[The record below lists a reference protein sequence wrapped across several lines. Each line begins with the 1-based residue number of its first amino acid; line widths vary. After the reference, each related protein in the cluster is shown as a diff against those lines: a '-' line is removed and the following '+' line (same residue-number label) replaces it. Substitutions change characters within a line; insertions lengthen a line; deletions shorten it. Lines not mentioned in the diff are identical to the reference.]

1 MIRIV
6 DHSLIFDDVL
16 LLPDQSGILLKD
28 IDLKTRLTQ
37 NLNLDI
43 PLLSAAMDAGAQ
55 SCLGIDVSMTL
66 IDRGKA

>member
-16 LLPDQSGILLKD
+16 LSPDQSGILLKD

-37 NLNLDI
+37 NLYLNI
-43 PLLSAAMDAGAQ
+43 PLLSAAMDVVAQ
-55 SCLGIDVSMTL
+55 PCRGINVDMTL